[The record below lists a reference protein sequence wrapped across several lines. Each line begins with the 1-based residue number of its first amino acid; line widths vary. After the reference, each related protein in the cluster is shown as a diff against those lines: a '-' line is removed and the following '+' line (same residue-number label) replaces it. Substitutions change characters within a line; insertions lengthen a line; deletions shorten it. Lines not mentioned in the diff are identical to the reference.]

1 MQHERVSHLIDHDEV
16 ESIHTALQIQ
26 HLESTYKQTLEEEVE
41 EHPALDMS
49 DSNES
54 DIALVNPT
62 DLEAENLPVE

>member
-1 MQHERVSHLIDHDEV
+1 
-16 ESIHTALQIQ
+16 
-26 HLESTYKQTLEEEVE
+26 VE